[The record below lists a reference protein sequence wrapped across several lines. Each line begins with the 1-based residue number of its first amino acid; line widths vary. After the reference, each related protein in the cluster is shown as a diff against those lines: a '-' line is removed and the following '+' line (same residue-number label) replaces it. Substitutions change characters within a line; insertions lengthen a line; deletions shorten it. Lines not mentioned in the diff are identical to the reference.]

1 MIVLDLGGSL
11 VSRDKIEAE
20 YIRRVA
26 KIVKDLEEGIAIVVG
41 GGRVAREYIS
51 AMRELGGNFSLE
63 DEIGI
68 MCTRLN
74 AFLMIAAIG
83 ELAYPYPPKTIE
95 EAVKALST
103 GKIVVMGGTEPGHTT
118 DAVAALL
125 AERINAERLVIAT
138 NVDGVYDKDPRKYND
153 AKKLKKLSAEEL
165 VKIVFKQ
172 DPVAGISSAVDHL
185 AALIIKRAK
194 IKTYVIDG
202 KDLEELKKALRGEE
216 VKGSVIE

>member
-26 KIVKDLEEGIAIVVG
+26 EILRSLDEEIAIVVG

-51 AMRELGGNFSLE
+51 AIRELGGNFSLE

-74 AFLMIAAIG
+74 AFLMIAALG
-83 ELAYPYPPKTIE
+83 KRAYHYTPKTIE
-95 EAVKALST
+95 EAIKALSP
-103 GKIVVMGGTEPGHTT
+103 GKLVVMAVTEPGHTT

-125 AERINAERLVIAT
+125 AERTNAKRLIIAT
-138 NVDGVYDKDPRKYND
+138 NVDGVYDKDPRKYPD
-153 AKKLKKLSAEEL
+153 AKKIKRLSPEDL
-165 VKIVFKQ
+165 VRIVFKQ
-172 DPVAGISSAVDHL
+172 DPVAGISSAVDHM

-202 KDLEELKKALRGEE
+202 KNLEELKRALRGEE
-216 VKGSVIE
+216 VEGSVIE